1 MSNLIRWDPFRE
13 MMTLRTAMDRLFDS
27 AMLGQRDDWLQ
38 PASWDVSIDV
48 AENDDEYQVKA
59 SLPGINPDDLEITY
73 NSNVLTIKGEIKEER
88 EEEQRRYHLRERRY
102 GSFSRS
108 ISLPSSVNADNISA
122 AYEAGV
128 LTLHLPKVEEAK
140 PRRIQVQKGEAPKMI
155 EGRVKEITSKN

>member
-13 MMTLRTAMDRLFDS
+13 MMTLRTAMDRLFDN
-27 AMLGQRDDWLQ
+27 AMLGQRDNWLQ
-38 PASWDVSIDV
+38 PASWDVSMDV
-48 AENDDEYQVKA
+48 VENDDEYQVKA

-73 NSNVLTIKGEIKEER
+73 NNNVLTIKGEVKEEK
-88 EEEQRRYHLRERRY
+88 EEEQSRYHLRERRY

-108 ISLPSSVNADNISA
+108 VFLPSLVNADDISA

-140 PRRIQVQKGEAPKMI
+140 PHRIQVKKGEAPKMI
-155 EGRVKEITSKN
+155 DGHVK

>member
-13 MMTLRTAMDRLFDS
+13 MMTLRTAMARLFDS

-38 PASWDVSIDV
+38 PASWDVSMDV
-48 AENDDEYQVKA
+48 VENDDEYQVKA

-73 NSNVLTIKGEIKEER
+73 NNNILTIKGEVKEEK

-108 ISLPSSVNADNISA
+108 ISLPSSVNADSISA